1 MGENG
6 IPMEYQNGG
15 VSFNAIWENYSD
27 IEYNIDILVTI
38 FNTKISKLIATL

>member
-15 VSFNAIWENYSD
+15 VSFNAIREKYSD
-27 IEYNIDILVTI
+27 IEYNIDII
-38 FNTKISKLIATL
+38 GNYFQHKNF